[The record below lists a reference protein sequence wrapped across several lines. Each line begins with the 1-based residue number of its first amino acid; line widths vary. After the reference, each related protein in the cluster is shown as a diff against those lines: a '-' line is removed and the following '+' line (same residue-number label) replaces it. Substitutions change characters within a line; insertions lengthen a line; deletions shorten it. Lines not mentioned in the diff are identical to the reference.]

1 MTVSTRTC
9 EVMGAEGKPFK
20 APIITNVKIKGNSR
34 QVTADFMY
42 LPELETN
49 LLGRDLQVQL
59 GVGVIPEKGKMRV
72 KIMKLTAKDLEEINL
87 KVWAEEGKTGL
98 LDIPPI
104 KIEMQAGTSPVWVKQ
119 YPISPEGKKGLTPV
133 IEQLLEEGILE
144 PCMSPHNTPI
154 LAVRKA
160 EGKYR
165 LVQDLREINKKTVTK
180 YPVVP
185 NPYTL
190 LSQIPPEHA
199 WFTIVDLKDAF
210 WACPLAEECRDWFAF
225 EWEHPEKSR
234 KQQLRWTRL
243 PQGFTE
249 SLNLFGQ
256 ALEKLLEQFHPKG
269 PVQILQYVDDLLVSG
284 EDQLEVKTASIQ
296 LLNFLGEKGLR
307 VSKRKL
313 QFVEQEVTYLGHLIG
328 KGYKKLSPER
338 IARIQAIPAPKT
350 KRDIRKLLGLF
361 GYCRLWLDKYTQSV
375 KFLYKKLVSPEPIE
389 WTEEDEDR
397 FKNLKHKLSTAPVLS
412 LPNLKQEFDLFV
424 NTEEGVAY
432 GVITQEWGGCKKPV
446 AFLSKLLDPVARGWP
461 TCLQAVAATAVLVE
475 ETQKLTLQGKVRVHT
490 PHDLKTIL
498 SQKAPEWI
506 TDSRILRY
514 EIALM
519 NSENLTLTTSKTLNP
534 AQFLSGEP
542 PQDLEHDCLELLD
555 FQTKV
560 REDLDAT
567 PLPYGRK
574 LFIDGSS
581 RVIEGK
587 RASGYSVIEG
597 SARNNMKTLETG
609 KLPNSW
615 SAQLCELYALKRG
628 LDLLEGDQGTI
639 YTDSK
644 YAYGVAHT
652 FGKIWEEHGYLNS
665 KGKDLA
671 HKELIKA
678 TLTSLLKPLEIAI
691 VHVRGHQRRD
701 TLEGEGNH
709 TADQEAKRA
718 AQGSGEPTKV
728 LALTEAS
735 REKEEREKPIYE
747 EKELKLINELGM
759 QPGKHGEWVTPGGRT
774 FLNKPLARKMLS
786 EIHESTH
793 WGTQGLCDH
802 FLREYL
808 CLGVYELAKSIT
820 QGCIICQNVN
830 QRALRKVPLGG
841 REIALRPFQSI
852 QIDFTEMPTVQG
864 YKHLLV
870 IVDHLTHWVEAS
882 PTKKETA
889 EVVIKTLLEQII
901 PRYGLVN
908 NIDSDRG
915 PHFTARILHETVKAL
930 GLHQEEFVMVGKA
943 IPDEDV
949 AAEQH
954 QQLFSQATSDRTREN
969 GLKLCQ
975 RMFRYLVHLCWK
987 FAPMEHNPLLCVIPP
1002 SSATLLELPGQPL
1015 LLSLHCQCHL
1025 QEVKLKNLTF
1035 TGHSLHLGL
1044 EGCDKIKDI
1053 PKQPKAKEQQE
1064 EETWSFDHKK
1074 VGAEAADQGVP
1085 GTCARGG
1092 KHPAEDLDGLS
1103 QAREAQAAALG
1114 SQQEH
1119 WNLVPPELDS
1129 SPWIVATSSAA
1140 TGNLH
1145 LFIPVSQEPDK

>member
-1 MTVSTRTC
+1 MIRTAGMRIWERENRIGPPGDIKLPIVNPRWSPNREEDRRNMEDYRNLIVRGIKESVPPEATTPRDPMSHQEEPMVNFEIGPHQEDFEFLVDTGADRSSLRKLPAGMTVSMKTC

-34 QVTADFMY
+34 QVTADFIY

-72 KIMKLTAKDLEEINL
+72 KIMKLTAKDLEEINP

-104 KIEMQAGTSPVWVKQ
+104 KIEMQAETPPVRIKQ
-119 YPISPEGKKGLTPV
+119 YPISPEGKRGLTPV

-199 WFTIVDLKDAF
+199 WFTIIDLKDAF
-210 WACPLAEECRDWFAF
+210 WACPLAEECRDWGRSVRGKNSEYTA
-225 EWEHPEKSR
+225 
-234 KQQLRWTRL
+234 
-243 PQGFTE
+243 TE
-249 SLNLFGQ
+249 
-256 ALEKLLEQFHPKG
+256 LLG
-269 PVQILQYVDDLLVSG
+269 G
-284 EDQLEVKTASIQ
+284 
-296 LLNFLGEKGLR
+296 
-307 VSKRKL
+307 
-313 QFVEQEVTYLGHLIG
+313 YLGHLIG

-338 IARIQAIPAPKT
+338 IAGIQAIPAPKT

-375 KFLYKKLVSPEPIE
+375 KFLYEKLVSPEPIE

-397 FKNLKHKLSTAPVLS
+397 LKTLKHKLSTAPVLS

-542 PQDLEHDCLELLD
+542 PQDLEHNCLELLD

-609 KLPNSW
+609 KLPSSW

-652 FGKIWEEHGYLNS
+652 FGKIWEERGYLNS

-747 EKELKLINELGM
+747 EKELKLIKELGM
-759 QPGKHGEWVTPGGRT
+759 QPGKHGEWVTPDGRI

-820 QGCIICQNVN
+820 QGCIICQKVN

-852 QIDFTEMPTVQG
+852 QIDFTEMPPVQG

-870 IVDHLTHWVEAS
+870 IIDHLTHWVEAF
-882 PTKKETA
+882 PTRKETA
-889 EVVIKTLLEQII
+889 DVVIKTLLEQII
-901 PRYGLVN
+901 PRYGLIN

-930 GLHQEEFVMVGKA
+930 GCYSTIYDGEDQESLIRVHTNVNPTCFDVNQLSTCREEGKQYWVA
-943 IPDEDV
+943 KNAATFKQRLTGECPIREWFCMEKVNDVKGVKDLIKEKALNIKKMETDE
-949 AAEQH
+949 
-954 QQLFSQATSDRTREN
+954 
-969 GLKLCQ
+969 
-975 RMFRYLVHLCWK
+975 
-987 FAPMEHNPLLCVIPP
+987 PL
-1002 SSATLLELPGQPL
+1002 S
-1015 LLSLHCQCHL
+1015 
-1025 QEVKLKNLTF
+1025 KNLFIDLVERISHELNITNCWICGSTQCQMF
-1035 TGHSLHLGL
+1035 GLG
-1044 EGCDKIKDI
+1044 
-1053 PKQPKAKEQQE
+1053 
-1064 EETWSFDHKK
+1064 
-1074 VGAEAADQGVP
+1074 
-1085 GTCARGG
+1085 
-1092 KHPAEDLDGLS
+1092 
-1103 QAREAQAAALG
+1103 RE
-1114 SQQEH
+1114 S
-1119 WNLVPPELDS
+1119 V
-1129 SPWIVATSSAA
+1129 
-1140 TGNLH
+1140 
-1145 LFIPVSQEPDK
+1145 